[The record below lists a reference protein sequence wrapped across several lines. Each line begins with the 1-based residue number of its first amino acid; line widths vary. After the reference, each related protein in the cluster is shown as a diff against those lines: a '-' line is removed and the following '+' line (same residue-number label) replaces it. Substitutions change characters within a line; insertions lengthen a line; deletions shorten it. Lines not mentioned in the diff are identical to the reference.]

1 MVCNAG
7 FDLIASEG
15 RATAIM
21 PMTLT
26 LYSTQA
32 CQLCDRALELLG
44 SMPELGHVELDVV
57 DIALDDELLRRYERL
72 IPVLRGPEGEIAW
85 PFNADEVLAT
95 LGR

>member
-1 MVCNAG
+1 
-7 FDLIASEG
+7 
-15 RATAIM
+15 M

-57 DIALDDELLRRYERL
+57 DIALDDELLSRYERQ

-85 PFNADEVLAT
+85 PFNADEVLAF